1 MEMLPETGP
10 GTPKFCLTY
19 ERVAQVVQR
28 HVERLRVLDDQWL
41 VTDRNC
47 ALALAWLERLP
58 FLQPSS
64 ARQYRAAIIYS
75 IKRQPGPMDAQALE
89 ILKPEWNEVE
99 AERVAQLDVERKANL
114 KELRG
119 SQQRAEHLPTADWVV
134 LLTSLRASDSQ
145 WGTVAANWLVCTRV
159 TGLRPCEWQHA
170 VLDGSAL
177 KVTNAK
183 ATQQRSHGEQRTID
197 LHMTKKELVELLG
210 SFLKIVKEQP
220 GDQFEAFYNRVR
232 DLIADVSRRSLSKR
246 KRHPTLYTARHMFA
260 STAKANLSK
269 EGVAALMGHA
279 SIDTAGRH
287 YAAARHARGGF
298 PLEVMPAPQDIDA
311 VKQLNAAKVAKAFLA
326 KQDPWT

>member
-1 MEMLPETGP
+1 MLPVTDAE
-10 GTPKFCLTY
+10 TPKFCLTY

-28 HVERLRVLDDQWL
+28 HAARPRERGELGV

-47 ALALAWLERLP
+47 SMALAWLDRLP
-58 FLQPSS
+58 HIQPSS
-64 ARQYRAAIIYS
+64 ARLYRAAIVYA
-75 IKRQPGPMDAQALE
+75 IKQQPGPMDEQALE

-99 AERVAQLDVERKANL
+99 AERVTQLGIERKANL
-114 KELRG
+114 TKLRG
-119 SQQRAEHLPTADWVV
+119 SQQRAEHLPAADWIT
-134 LLTSLRASDSQ
+134 LLTALRASDSQ
-145 WGTVAANWLVCTRV
+145 WGTIAAHWLVCSRV
-159 TGLRPCEWQHA
+159 TGLRPCEWQDA

-183 ATQQRSHGEQRTID
+183 ATDQRSHGKHRTID
-197 LHMTKKELVELLG
+197 LHMTRKELVELLG
-210 SFLKIVKEQP
+210 AFLKIVREQE
-220 GDQFEAFYNRVR
+220 GYQFEAFYHRVR

-246 KRHPTLYTARHMFA
+246 KRYPTLYTARHMFSSA
-260 STAKANLSK
+260 AKANLSK

-298 PLEVMPAPQDIDA
+298 PLEVMPTPQDIDA
-311 VKQLNAAKVAKAFLA
+311 VKQLNAVKVAKAFLA